1 MNAPVF
7 VFNQKERDEK
17 KGERIAD
24 QLEMII
30 RSDEKKRGKKREA
43 SGNAGTDA
51 TEAGRFRVASFPPLT
66 GHRSSSSPFFKFLFK
81 SSAYPTPQTKN

>member
-30 RSDEKKRGKKREA
+30 RNDEKKKREKKGKDDE
-43 SGNAGTDA
+43 S
-51 TEAGRFRVASFPPLT
+51 EWMERIGRR
-66 GHRSSSSPFFKFLFK
+66 RC
-81 SSAYPTPQTKN
+81 

>member
-30 RSDEKKRGKKREA
+30 RSDEKKKREKKA
-43 SGNAGTDA
+43 LDFES
-51 TEAGRFRVASFPPLT
+51 EWMERIGRR
-66 GHRSSSSPFFKFLFK
+66 RC
-81 SSAYPTPQTKN
+81 

>member
-1 MNAPVF
+1 MNAPGF

-30 RSDEKKRGKKREA
+30 RSDEKKKREKKA
-43 SGNAGTDA
+43 RTMRANGWRESEEDGAD
-51 TEAGRFRVASFPPLT
+51 E
-66 GHRSSSSPFFKFLFK
+66 
-81 SSAYPTPQTKN
+81 